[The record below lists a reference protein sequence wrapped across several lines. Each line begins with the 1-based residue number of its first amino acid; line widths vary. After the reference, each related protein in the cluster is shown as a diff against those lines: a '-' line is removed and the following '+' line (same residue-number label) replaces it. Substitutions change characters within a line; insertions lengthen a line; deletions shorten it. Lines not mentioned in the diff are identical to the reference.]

1 MGIDFSDDISG
12 ELTINV
18 GKMSYDCDKGGN
30 SALIFDTLL
39 QIIWMKTKEA

>member
-18 GKMSYDCDKGGN
+18 GKMSYDRNKGGM
-30 SALIFDTLL
+30 SRS
-39 QIIWMKTKEA
+39 